1 MSRDDWL
8 FDGGR
13 RATATER
20 IYAVATEQIVRDGFD
35 AFSVDALAAR
45 THCSRATIYRYVGG
59 KKDIREAVLARTAAR
74 IIETVRASVEGRS
87 GPERVLTA
95 IEVAV
100 AEIRSDPA
108 GQLFLD
114 SARGGFADH
123 AAVLIGI
130 IGVQPAGK
138 PWLVPQIERAC
149 ATARPGLSS
158 ERWETLL
165 AHGAGLDLSMVARTL
180 LVRTGPHDVPD
191 SILPALAATA
201 RTGQAAPPPAR

>member
-8 FDGGR
+8 FDSGR

-20 IYAVATEQIVRDGFD
+20 IYAKATELIVRDGFD

-59 KKDIREAVLARTAAR
+59 KKDIRDAVLARTAAR
-74 IIETVRASVEGRS
+74 IIEAVRASVEGRR

-114 SARGGFADH
+114 SARGGGGWIWLSASPVVADFATELTGLAGDDAP
-123 AAVLIGI
+123 AARWIVRLVLSLLFLPDADPLAEHQMLQRF
-130 IGVQPAGK
+130 VAPAFAESAG
-138 PWLVPQIERAC
+138 PQ
-149 ATARPGLSS
+149 SS
-158 ERWETLL
+158 
-165 AHGAGLDLSMVARTL
+165 
-180 LVRTGPHDVPD
+180 
-191 SILPALAATA
+191 
-201 RTGQAAPPPAR
+201 

>member
-8 FDGGR
+8 FDDGR

-20 IYAVATEQIVRDGFD
+20 IYAMATELVVRDGFD
-35 AFSVDALAAR
+35 AFSIDALAAR

-59 KKDIREAVLARTAAR
+59 KKDIRDAVLARTAAR
-74 IIETVRASVEGRS
+74 IIEAVRASVEGRR

-114 SARGGFADH
+114 SARGGGGWIWLSASPVVADFATELTGLAGDDAP
-123 AAVLIGI
+123 AARWIVRLVLSLLFLPDADPLAEHQMLQRF
-130 IGVQPAGK
+130 VAPAFAESAG
-138 PWLVPQIERAC
+138 PQ
-149 ATARPGLSS
+149 SS
-158 ERWETLL
+158 
-165 AHGAGLDLSMVARTL
+165 
-180 LVRTGPHDVPD
+180 
-191 SILPALAATA
+191 
-201 RTGQAAPPPAR
+201 